1 LIYLAVLLLLSLLV
15 VIHELAKRVVFFLSG
30 PLANLAARLWLAILN
45 LLPIPV
51 LDGGQI
57 VMGCLESAFP
67 PLVRFRA
74 PLTLA
79 GLILLGTLM
88 VFVNLR
94 DVAHYIAA

>member
-1 LIYLAVLLLLSLLV
+1 VVGIVVEGGRAAHQGMALELALSLS
-15 VIHELAKRVVFFLSG
+15 LS
-30 PLANLAARLWLAILN
+30 LAILN

-57 VMGCLESAFP
+57 VTGCLESAFP